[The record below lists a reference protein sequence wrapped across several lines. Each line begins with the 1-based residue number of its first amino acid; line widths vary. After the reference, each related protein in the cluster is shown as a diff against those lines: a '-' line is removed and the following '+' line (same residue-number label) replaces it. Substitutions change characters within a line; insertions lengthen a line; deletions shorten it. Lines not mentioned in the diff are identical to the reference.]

1 MDARKKYEQQSV
13 SLRSLA
19 VFDSDCFL
27 AAVKATMSDKGDKCF
42 PEFDELLCHLDQLPV
57 DKLDKFDEAL
67 GPPFFPHGCSK
78 QQYYA
83 ETRRVLA
90 DTWYAK
96 RAQANREMWEQ
107 HMDRIPPLALADM
120 IVELIPK
127 DLPGGFDTE
136 VVSCFNTFQAFFKTR
151 VPKEER
157 LNTQVPK
164 EERLNRLLDAVAIAR
179 ANQAVTRDQFS
190 KAKKEW
196 KRANKQAVARYGSLS
211 SLPLLARERRTQAY
225 WAIKNAAKAHR
236 LAKKAKKRAKKQLKK
251 ATREGEEK

>member
-1 MDARKKYEQQSV
+1 MNSEQINDLCGLRALVLNDPDRFRASV
-13 SLRSLA
+13 L
-19 VFDSDCFL
+19 
-27 AAVKATMSDKGDKCF
+27 ATMSDNGDKGF
-42 PEFDELLCHLDQLPV
+42 PEFDKLLRHLGQLPMAMF
-57 DKLDKFDEAL
+57 DPKLY
-67 GPPFFPHGCSK
+67 GS
-78 QQYYA
+78 A
-83 ETRRVLA
+83 EIRRVLA
-90 DTWYAK
+90 DTWYTW
-96 RAQANREMWEQ
+96 RERFNREMWEQ